1 MSYALLTGQ
10 DITRNHLLRVTK
22 LGDFHPWP
30 SLKDP
35 FLTPQILDQGSVPE
49 NLVVLAGALTEDK
62 LVRLLHAPVIGVID
76 ANAQDASIQNF
87 THQKNIDPNTETEQL
102 GILMTCPT
110 IYACDI
116 ARIFT
121 DALQKRLFFSRNT
134 AESIHLALHESI
146 VNGLIH
152 GNLQLSSNLR
162 QSARDF
168 IEYARILNERLND
181 PAYAQK
187 SMSLW
192 AHWTEERL
200 EIKIK
205 DEGAGYS
212 SVVTV
217 PKTDQPAPQAKSGRG
232 LRLIAGIADSCTL
245 DDFGREITLAFLL
258 KDRIERPMSAES
270 INEDRYDEEAHMD
283 DPDLSQCRVLV
294 MEDNPSNQVVLT
306 RLLNVAGI
314 TNIQLAADGIEG
326 LHKVLS
332 FKPDLIILDI
342 TMPRM
347 NGQEVL
353 YHLKA
358 APETRY
364 IPVLVQTASDTRE
377 MREKAFSSGATDFIT
392 KPINPLEFFARVKVH
407 LENRILIYNL
417 RHQLDQIETEL
428 QNARRMQ
435 IDMLPHAEHIKEVC
449 NQFNIQLAQYFEPS
463 SMLGGDYWQMF
474 PIRGELLGFYLCDF
488 SGHGVASALNT
499 FRLHGIIAQ
508 MDKKKI
514 TTPSAFVQ
522 TINERLFD
530 LLPRGQFATFFFG
543 IYDPKT
549 KILSYASAG
558 APQPFWC
565 SKNKTTLLET
575 AGMPLGIRQKA
586 TYPTRTIQL
595 KEGDTLCLYSDAL
608 TESPSIE
615 GQRLGTD
622 GFKKI
627 VEKGIKNPNIQT
639 DLRNIMN
646 AFFEFA
652 PPPPPDDVTAI
663 LFRVNQK

>member
-1 MSYALLTGQ
+1 MSDTFLVGQ
-10 DITRNHLLRVTK
+10 DISKSQLLQVATT
-22 LGDFHPWP
+22 LGSLPWP
-30 SLKDP
+30 NEKEP
-35 FLTPQILDQGSVPE
+35 FLTTQMINRGSFPD
-49 NLVVLAGALTEDK
+49 NLSVLAGELTEDK
-62 LVRLLHAPVIGVID
+62 LIRLLHLPVVSVID
-76 ANAQDASIQNF
+76 VNAQIDSVRNF
-87 THQKNIDPNTETEQL
+87 AAQKSKEKEVETL

-116 ARIFT
+116 ARFFT
-121 DALQKRLFFSRNT
+121 EALQKRLFFSKNL
-134 AESIHLALHESI
+134 AENIHLALHESI

-168 IEYARILNERLND
+168 IEYARILNERLSD

-192 AHWTEERL
+192 ASWTETRL

-212 SVVTV
+212 SVASV
-217 PKTDQPAPQAKSGRG
+217 PKTAQPMPQAKSGRG

-245 DDFGREITLAFLL
+245 DDFGREITLSFLL
-258 KDRIERPMSAES
+258 KDRVDRPITSES
-270 INEDRYDEEAHMD
+270 IGENHMEDEVHMD
-283 DPDLSQCRVLV
+283 DPDLSQSRVLV
-294 MEDNPSNQVVLT
+294 MEDNPSNQAVLT

-314 TNIQLAADGIEG
+314 TDIQIASDGIEG

-347 NGQEVL
+347 SGQEVL

-358 APETRY
+358 TPETKH

-407 LENRILIYNL
+407 LENKILIYSL
-417 RHQLDQIETEL
+417 RHQLDQIETEM

-435 IDMLPHAEHIKEVC
+435 VDMLPHSDHITEVC
-449 NQFNIQLAQYFEPS
+449 KNYHIDLAQYFEPS

-474 PIRGELLGFYLCDF
+474 PIRGEYLGIYLCDF
-488 SGHGVASALNT
+488 SGHGVAAALNT

-514 TTPSAFVQ
+514 TTPDSFLQMV
-522 TINERLFD
+522 NERLFD

-543 IYDPKT
+543 IYDPKKKT
-549 KILSYASAG
+549 LDYAAAG
-558 APQPFWC
+558 APQPFWI
-565 SKNKTTLLET
+565 SGKKTTLLET

-586 TYPTRTIQL
+586 SYESRRIQM
-595 KEGDTLCLYSDAL
+595 KAGDSLVFYSDAL
-608 TESPSIE
+608 TESPSDA
-615 GQRLGTD
+615 GDRLGTE
-622 GFKKI
+622 GFKKL
-627 VEKGIKNPNIQT
+627 VEDHIGKNNASLALHNI
-639 DLRNIMN
+639 IG

-663 LFRVNQK
+663 LFQVKE

>member
-1 MSYALLTGQ
+1 MSDTFLVGQ
-10 DITRNHLLRVTK
+10 DISKQQLLQVAST
-22 LGDFHPWP
+22 LDSLPWP
-30 SLKDP
+30 NDKEP
-35 FLTPQILDQGSVPE
+35 FLTQQMMNQGSFPE
-49 NLVVLAGALTEDK
+49 NLSVLAGEITEDK
-62 LVRLLHAPVIGVID
+62 LIRLLHLPIVSVID
-76 ANAQDASIQNF
+76 AHAQEASVQNF
-87 THQKNIDPNTETEQL
+87 TTQKSKEKNVETL
-102 GILMTCPT
+102 GVLMTCPT
-110 IYACDI
+110 IYSCDI

-121 DALQKRLFFSRNT
+121 EALQKRLFFSKSL

-168 IEYARILNERLND
+168 IEYARILSERLND
-181 PAYAQK
+181 PTYAQR

-192 AHWTEERL
+192 ASWTDERL

-212 SVVTV
+212 SVTNV
-217 PKTDQPAPQAKSGRG
+217 PKVNQPLPQAKSGRG

-245 DDFGREITLAFLL
+245 DDFGREITLSFLL
-258 KDRIERPMSAES
+258 HDRIEHLVSSETMG
-270 INEDRYDEEAHMD
+270 EDRLDEEAPTD
-283 DPDLSQCRVLV
+283 DPDLSQSRVLV
-294 MEDNPSNQVVLT
+294 MEDNPSNQAVLT

-314 TNIQLAADGIEG
+314 TNIQIAADGIEG

-358 APETRY
+358 TPETKH

-407 LENRILIYNL
+407 LENRILIYSL
-417 RHQLDQIETEL
+417 RHQLDQIETEM

-435 IDMLPHAEHIKEVC
+435 VDMLPHADHIKEVC
-449 NQFNIQLAQYFEPS
+449 ETYHIDLAQYFEPS

-474 PIRGELLGFYLCDF
+474 PIRGEYLGIYLCDF
-488 SGHGVASALNT
+488 SGHGVAAALNT

-508 MDKKKI
+508 MNKREI
-514 TTPSAFVQ
+514 TSPAKFLQ
-522 TINERLFD
+522 TVNGRLFD

-543 IYDPKT
+543 IYDPKAKT
-549 KILSYASAG
+549 LDYAAAG
-558 APQPFWC
+558 APQPFWI
-565 SKNKTTLLET
+565 SGKKTTLLET

-586 TYPTRTIQL
+586 TYESHQIQM
-595 KEGDTLCLYSDAL
+595 KAGDSLVLYSDAL
-608 TESPSIE
+608 TESPSDDGE
-615 GQRLGTD
+615 RLGTA
-622 GFKKI
+622 GFKKL
-627 VEKGIKNPNIQT
+627 VEKNIKNENT
-639 DLRNIMN
+639 SLALHNIMG

-652 PPPPPDDVTAI
+652 PPPPPDDVTAV
-663 LFRVNQK
+663 LFRVKE

>member
-1 MSYALLTGQ
+1 MKNTFLIGQ
-10 DITRNHLLRVTK
+10 DVTLNHVLRIAQ
-22 LGDFHPWP
+22 LADFAPWP
-30 SLKDP
+30 DSKKP
-35 FLTPQILDQGSVPE
+35 FLTEGMLHRNVFPEQLSVLSGSLSEE
-49 NLVVLAGALTEDK
+49 NL
-62 LVRLLHAPVIGVID
+62 LHLMNAPISSVID
-76 ANAQDASIQNF
+76 ANALDDSIVNF
-87 THQKNIDPNTETEQL
+87 AVQHTHTDDLEVL
-102 GILMTCPT
+102 GLLMTCPI

-121 DALQKRLFFSRNT
+121 TALQKRLFFSKT
-134 AESIHLALHESI
+134 LAESIHLALHESI

-168 IEYARILNERLND
+168 IEYAHLLNERLND
-181 PAYAQK
+181 PTYAQK

-192 AHWTEERL
+192 ASWNDERL

-205 DEGAGYS
+205 DEGAGYT
-212 SVVTV
+212 SVPTV
-217 PKTDQPAPQAKSGRG
+217 QRTDQPAPQAKSGRG
-232 LRLIAGIADSCTL
+232 LRLIAGIADSCTI
-245 DDFGREITLAFLL
+245 DDFGREVTLSFLL
-258 KDRIERPMSAES
+258 HDRIEHPVAAES
-270 INEDRYDEEAHMD
+270 MAEDRYESDTPMD

-294 MEDNPSNQVVLT
+294 MEDNPSNQAVLT

-314 TNIQLAADGIEG
+314 TQIQLAADGIEG

-353 YHLKA
+353 YHLKS
-358 APETRY
+358 APETKH

-417 RHQLDQIETEL
+417 RHQLDQIETEM
-428 QNARRMQ
+428 QSARRMQ
-435 IDMLPHAEHIKEVC
+435 VDMLPHPDHIAEFGKQFHIK
-449 NQFNIQLAQYFEPS
+449 FAQYFEPS

-474 PIRGELLGFYLCDF
+474 PIRGELLGIYLCDF

-514 TTPSAFVQ
+514 NSPAEFLKTLNS
-522 TINERLFD
+522 RLFD

-543 IYDPKT
+543 IYDPKKRT
-549 KILSYASAG
+549 LHYAG
-558 APQPFWC
+558 ADAPSPFWH
-565 SKNKTTLLET
+565 SGRKTKLLDT
-575 AGMPLGIRQKA
+575 SGIPLGIMREA
-586 TYPTRTIQL
+586 SYAEHTIQMAP
-595 KEGDTLCLYSDAL
+595 GDTLFLYSDAL
-608 TESPSIE
+608 TESPSVNGE
-615 GQRLGTD
+615 RLGEV

-627 VEKGIKNPNIQT
+627 VDKYVKNPNVQVA
-639 DLRNIMN
+639 LREIMN

-652 PPPPPDDVTAI
+652 PPPPPDDVTSI
-663 LFRVNQK
+663 LLRISDK

>member
-1 MSYALLTGQ
+1 MAETYIVGQ
-10 DITRNHLLRVTK
+10 DIPLHQVLRVAH
-22 LGDFHPWP
+22 LINFHPWP
-30 SLKDP
+30 SLKAP
-35 FLTPQILDQGSVPE
+35 FLTEEILQANNFPNRIAVLGSE
-49 NLVVLAGALTEDK
+49 LTEEK
-62 LVRLLHAPVIGVID
+62 LTRLL
-76 ANAQDASIQNF
+76 DASITSIIDINALDDSITNF
-87 THQKNIDPNTETEQL
+87 AGPHFNERTDDAL
-102 GILMTCPT
+102 GLLMTCPV

-121 DALQKRLFFSRNT
+121 AALQKKLQFSESL
-134 AESIHLALHESI
+134 AEGIHLALHESI

-168 IEYARILNERLND
+168 IEYARLLNERLND

-187 SMSLW
+187 SMSIW
-192 AHWTEERL
+192 ASWTSERL
-200 EIKIK
+200 EIKIR
-205 DEGAGYS
+205 DEGAGYTA
-212 SVVTV
+212 VTTV
-217 PKTDQPAPQAKSGRG
+217 PNLDQPAPQAKSGRG
-232 LRLIAGIADSCTL
+232 LRLIAGISDSCTI
-245 DDFGREITLAFLL
+245 DDFGREVTLSFLL
-258 KDRIERPMSAES
+258 HDRVERPVTPDVADEDKYES
-270 INEDRYDEEAHMD
+270 DAHID

-294 MEDNPSNQVVLT
+294 MEDNPSNQAVLT

-314 TNIQLAADGIEG
+314 TNISIASDGIEG

-332 FKPDLIILDI
+332 FRPDLIILDM

-353 YHLKA
+353 YHLKS

-428 QNARRMQ
+428 QSARRMQ
-435 IDMLPHAEHIKEVC
+435 IDMLPHKDHISEVST
-449 NQFNIQLAQYFEPS
+449 NFGIELAQYFEPS

-474 PIRGELLGFYLCDF
+474 PIRGELLGIYLCDF
-488 SGHGVASALNT
+488 SGHGVAAALNT

-514 TTPSAFVQ
+514 AEPAAFLE
-522 TINERLFD
+522 TLNTRLFD
-530 LLPRGQFATFFFG
+530 LLPRGQFATLFFG
-543 IYDPKT
+543 IYNPKT
-549 KILSYASAG
+549 KTLTYSGAN
-558 APQPFWC
+558 APQPFLYT
-565 SKNKTTLLET
+565 NKGPVLLET
-575 AGMPLGIRQKA
+575 AGLPMGII
-586 TYPTRTIQL
+586 RTAKYENHTLQL
-595 KEGDTLCLYSDAL
+595 HSNDTLFLYSDAI
-608 TESPSIE
+608 TESPSAE
-615 GQRLGTD
+615 GKRLGTEGLQAMLD
-622 GFKKI
+622 KHIIHGDA
-627 VEKGIKNPNIQT
+627 QT
-639 DLRNIMN
+639 ALRSIMN
-646 AFFEFA
+646 EFFEFT

-663 LFRVNQK
+663 LLKVD

>member
-1 MSYALLTGQ
+1 MSDTFLVGQ
-10 DITRNHLLRVTK
+10 DVSREQVLEAATA
-22 LGDFHPWP
+22 LGSMPWP
-30 SLKDP
+30 NEKEP
-35 FLTPQILDQGSVPE
+35 FLTTQMLNQGSFPE
-49 NLVVLAGALTEDK
+49 NLSVLAGEVTEDK
-62 LVRLLHAPVIGVID
+62 LIRLLHLPIVSVID
-76 ANAQDASIQNF
+76 VNAQKESVLNF
-87 THQKNIDPNTETEQL
+87 LAQKSKEKGVEAL

-110 IYACDI
+110 IYSCDI
-116 ARIFT
+116 ARFFT
-121 DALQKRLFFSRNT
+121 EALQKRLFFSKNL

-168 IEYARILNERLND
+168 IEYARLLSERLND
-181 PAYAQK
+181 PTYAQK

-192 AHWTEERL
+192 ASWTDERL

-212 SVVTV
+212 SVTNV
-217 PKTDQPAPQAKSGRG
+217 PKAAQPMPQAKSGRG

-245 DDFGREITLAFLL
+245 DDFGREITLSFLL
-258 KDRIERPMSAES
+258 QNRVERPMSSDAMG
-270 INEDRYDEEAHMD
+270 EDRFEDEVHMD
-283 DPDLSQCRVLV
+283 DPDLSQSRVLV
-294 MEDNPSNQVVLT
+294 MEDNPSNQAVLT

-314 TNIQLAADGIEG
+314 TNIQIAVDGIDG

-358 APETRY
+358 TPETKH

-407 LENRILIYNL
+407 LENRILIYSL
-417 RHQLDQIETEL
+417 RHQLDQIETEM

-435 IDMLPHAEHIKEVC
+435 VDMLPHADHITEVC
-449 NQFNIQLAQYFEPS
+449 KNYHIDLAQYFEPS

-474 PIRGELLGFYLCDF
+474 PIRGEYLGIYLCDF
-488 SGHGVASALNT
+488 SGHGVAAALNT

-508 MDKKKI
+508 MNKRDI
-514 TTPSAFVQ
+514 TSPAKFLQ
-522 TINERLFD
+522 TINDRLFD

-543 IYDPKT
+543 IYDPKNKT
-549 KILSYASAG
+549 LDYAAAG
-558 APQPFWC
+558 APEPFWI
-565 SKNKTTLLET
+565 SGKKTTLLET

-586 TYPTRTIQL
+586 TYESHRIQM
-595 KEGDTLCLYSDAL
+595 KAGDSLMFYSDAL
-608 TESPSIE
+608 TESPSDAGE
-615 GQRLGTD
+615 RLGTD
-622 GFKKI
+622 GFKKL
-627 VEKGIKNPNIQT
+627 VEKNIKNKDT
-639 DLRNIMN
+639 SMALHNIMG

-652 PPPPPDDVTAI
+652 PPPPPDDVTAV
-663 LFRVNQK
+663 LFRVKA